1 MAFQIFFRCCVA
13 YCQLLYSKIVP
24 AMRMT
29 VEDVAEAHPFVRIY
43 ASSLSSNEISVSAKL
58 TLTTY
63 FPCR

>member
-1 MAFQIFFRCCVA
+1 MQNSKETKIWNAT
-13 YCQLLYSKIVP
+13 LYLRLS
-24 AMRMT
+24 RMSRGQ
-29 VEDVAEAHPFVRIY
+29 PFVRIY